1 MTIIFFSMNSCGF
14 CDKAGKLLEKHIHC
28 GKIIKK
34 PHTDANGKFSGFPA
48 FLNTANG
55 KTHTGLPSSAE
66 SLFEKLGYK
75 DDTGY
80 GADSPTPQAVTDYY
94 VNHLKFTPT
103 GVTSRI
109 LILKQGPDNFDTV
122 NSVKSVGFIIEVLS
136 KTPPAYRAA
145 PTRIY
150 VYGTTGGTTGTAA
163 DASDTTYTKI
173 EPVDNVIFLKDTKM
187 LQNLFPCVPKSIWA
201 GNQDS
206 IWGYLAKNPTLLM
219 TPAPCKSNSKVFCCP
234 NTDVDACPEEPF
246 FDVKTIIMVSVIAL
260 LVIIIISYMMK
271 MYKK

>member
-1 MTIIFFSMNSCGF
+1 MPLIFFSMGNSCGY
-14 CDKAGKLLEKHIHC
+14 CVKAENLLKKHIHC

-48 FLNTANG
+48 FLNTSNG

-66 SLFEKLGYK
+66 SLFEKLGYR

-94 VNHLKFTPT
+94 VNHASFTPT

-109 LILKQGPDNFDTV
+109 LILKQGPDSVDKV
-122 NSVKSVGFIIEVLS
+122 NSVNSVGFIIEVLS

-145 PTRIY
+145 SPMIY
-150 VYGTTGGTTGTAA
+150 VYGNTKGPTDA
-163 DASDTTYTKI
+163 DSEKYTKI
-173 EPVDNVIFLKDTKM
+173 TPADNVIFLKDTKM

-206 IWGYLAKNPTLLM
+206 IWEYLAKNPTLLM
-219 TPAPCKSNSKVFCCP
+219 PPAPCKSNSKVYCCP
-234 NTDVDACPEEPF
+234 NTDVDEQPF
-246 FDVKTIIMVSVIAL
+246 FDAKTIIMISVIAL

>member
-1 MTIIFFSMNSCGF
+1 MTIIFFSMGNSCGY
-14 CDKAGKLLEKHIHC
+14 CVKAEKLLEKHIHN
-28 GKIIKK
+28 GKIHKK
-34 PHTDANGKFSGFPA
+34 SHSEANGKFSGFPA

-55 KTHTGLPSSAE
+55 NTHTGLPSSAE
-66 SLFEKLGYK
+66 SLFEKLGYR
-75 DDTGY
+75 DGDGY

-94 VNHLKFTPT
+94 VNRNSFTPT

-109 LILKQGPDNFDTV
+109 LILKQGPDSVDKV
-122 NSVKSVGFIIEVLS
+122 NSINSVGFIIEVLS

-150 VYGTTGGTTGTAA
+150 VYETTGGTTGIPAA
-163 DASDTTYTKI
+163 ASDTTYTKI
-173 EPVDNVIFLKDTKM
+173 IPDDNVIFLKDTKM
-187 LQNLFPCVPKSIWA
+187 IQNLFPCVPKSIWA

-234 NTDVDACPEEPF
+234 NTDVDACPEPF